1 MMDKR
6 WWRGD
11 GGEEMVERRWWRGD
25 GGEEMVDKRWNR
37 LERGREGELLLL
49 IILFVLLWIEMK
61 L

>member
-1 MMDKR
+1 MM
-6 WWRGD
+6 
-11 GGEEMVERRWWRGD
+11 EERWWRGD

-37 LERGREGELLLL
+37 LERRREGELLLL